1 MNEAVNVPKSG
12 NKVRKNI
19 TLNAEQFYTMERF
32 AKKVGISFSQLVE
45 KATYDYV
52 QEQENLDLA
61 EFLRAN
67 CNPVPKEEEN
77 EIIEVLKEYDKNDP
91 GRELT
96 LEEIL

>member
-1 MNEAVNVPKSG
+1 MNGTINATKSG

-67 CNPVPKEEEN
+67 CKPVPKEEEN
-77 EIIEVLKEYDKNDP
+77 EIIEALKDHDKNNS

-96 LEEIL
+96 LEELL

>member
-1 MNEAVNVPKSG
+1 MNKVTNIAKSG
-12 NKVRKNI
+12 NKIRKNI
-19 TLNAEQFYTMERF
+19 TLNAEQFYLMERF
-32 AKKVGISFSQLVE
+32 AKKVGMSFSQLVE

-67 CNPVPKEEEN
+67 CKPVPKDEEN
-77 EIIEVLKEYDKNDP
+77 EIIEALKEYDEDEP

-96 LEEIL
+96 LEELL